1 MSTFLGLVGSL
12 GFFVAVIILIINA
25 IRRKPKK
32 KIGIICGIFFAILV
46 IGIATTPTPPD
57 KLEAAKVS
65 GTISDD
71 ASKNSDE
78 DAKKDDEDAKKDDD
92 SQTPKETKASETMG
106 QKNARA
112 KAKTYLAITAFSYSG
127 LIKQL
132 EFEGFS
138 TEESTYAADNC
149 GADWNEQAAKKAET
163 YLSINSFSRSGLIEQ
178 LEYEGFSS
186 DQAEYGAK
194 AVGY

>member
-12 GFFVAVIILIINA
+12 GFFVSVIILIINA

-32 KIGIICGIFFAILV
+32 KIGIICGIFFVTLV
-46 IGIATTPTPPD
+46 AGIATAPTPPD

-71 ASKNSDE
+71 ASKKDE
-78 DAKKDDEDAKKDDD
+78 AETPKTDD

-106 QKNARA
+106 QRNARA
-112 KAKTYLAITAFSYSG
+112 KAKSYLEITAFSYSG
-127 LIKQL
+127 LITQL

-149 GADWNEQAAKKAET
+149 GADWNEQAAKKAEN

-178 LEYEGFSS
+178 LEFEGFSS
-186 DQAEYGAK
+186 DQAEYGVK

>member
-1 MSTFLGLVGSL
+1 MSTILGLVGSL

-78 DAKKDDEDAKKDDD
+78 DAKKDDD
-92 SQTPKETKASETMG
+92 SQTPKETKSSETMG

-149 GADWNEQAAKKAET
+149 GADWNEQAGKKAEN